1 MADQESSNTRTTPQ
15 LTAAEEREGRSHLS
29 DATAGRHEM
38 DVVSPDGTRG
48 TATEH
53 WACDTLDEAKAA
65 IAARYEA
72 AK

>member
-1 MADQESSNTRTTPQ
+1 
-15 LTAAEEREGRSHLS
+15 
-29 DATAGRHEM
+29 M